1 MTTERD
7 GTRPNPP
14 LLGSIAYLVMN
25 LPIGIASFVFVV
37 TTLSVG
43 VSTVI
48 IWVGLAVLAVAM
60 LAWRGFAQVERARV
74 HAMLGTYIAT
84 PYRPLPEQGN
94 RWLTRMKDPAT
105 WKDMA
110 YCVLLLPIGIAEF
123 TLMVTFWATSLWLIT
138 LPAYWTWLPVDW
150 RPMLWNQ
157 QPMFDSWLET
167 LPWAGVG
174 VVVLAAA
181 VALTRALGT
190 LHARYARAL
199 LGPSVRHISKLEE
212 LSTAGAIDWS
222 TEWPNQTTMS
232 YRPVPR

>member
-14 LLGSIAYLVMN
+14 LLGSLLYLVMN
-25 LPIGIASFVFVV
+25 LPIGIATFVFVV
-37 TTLSVG
+37 TALSVG
-43 VSTVI
+43 LGTVV

-60 LAWRGFAQVERARV
+60 LVWRGFAQVERARV

-84 PYRPLPEQGN
+84 PYRPDEGR
-94 RWLTRMKDPAT
+94 RWSTRVKDAAT

-123 TLMVTFWATSLWLIT
+123 TLMVTFWATSLWLVT
-138 LPAYWTWLPVDW
+138 LPAYWSWLPADW
-150 RPMLWNQ
+150 RPVLWDA
-157 QPMFDSWLET
+157 PLFSVGSWPET
-167 LPWAGVG
+167 LPWAALGVLI
-174 VVVLAAA
+174 LAMA

-190 LHARYARAL
+190 LHARYARVM
-199 LGPSVRHISKLEE
+199 LGPSQRHISKLEQ

-222 TEWPNQTTMS
+222 TEWPHTAGTVT
-232 YRPVPR
+232 R